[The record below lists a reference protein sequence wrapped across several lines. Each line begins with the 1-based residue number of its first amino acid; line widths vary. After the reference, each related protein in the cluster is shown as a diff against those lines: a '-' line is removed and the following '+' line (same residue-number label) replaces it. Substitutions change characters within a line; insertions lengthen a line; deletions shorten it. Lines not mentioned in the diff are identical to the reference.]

1 MHGSAPVVPAPDSPK
16 TLEPR
21 KPLGN
26 PADVEEGELGPSG
39 GKNKASSAKSLN
51 TLRSSRNSANGV
63 RLGDLQLSSEES
75 EDESCQRLLRKLS
88 AMKATW
94 VLVTL
99 LVIVL
104 CGALAG
110 PVVCKESAKCTE
122 DHLRD
127 QDLRFYSALIAAAL
141 ASVLMQELASV
152 ILTNHAASRAVEL
165 IPDVKDSLIPS
176 MLLCATFVVLLV
188 ENLAF
193 VIGDVPW
200 YVHAANLGRED
211 LDGQPVY
218 SVFYAEW
225 IINVP
230 ILLILAGSISLGR
243 PPSEVGQPLVITN
256 VYIVLAWVA
265 NFIPNV
271 PLRYTVVA
279 VSFLM
284 YFRASWMMCNWVR
297 DWRKRHSDGHILG
310 RPLLS
315 FVLIVVFG
323 IYGLVYLGRLHGLVP
338 YRHERI
344 FFVTMN
350 FTTKLFASMTLAGI
364 RSSEF
369 QEVLLTMLA
378 NTQTSFKRA
387 MNIEDQTPLLP
398 D

>member
-1 MHGSAPVVPAPDSPK
+1 MRGSVPVVPAPDSPK

-21 KPLGN
+21 RPLGS
-26 PADVEEGELGPSG
+26 PADVEEGELGPSS
-39 GKNKASSAKSLN
+39 GKSKASSAKSL
-51 TLRSSRNSANGV
+51 TSKNSVNAV
-63 RLGDLQLSSEES
+63 RLGGLQHSSEES
-75 EDESCQRLLRKLS
+75 GDESCQRLLRKLS

-99 LVIVL
+99 VVIIL

-122 DHLRD
+122 DHLKD

-152 ILTNHAASRAVEL
+152 ILTNQAASRAVEL

-176 MLLCATFVVLLV
+176 MLLCTTFIVLLV

-193 VIGDVPW
+193 VIGEVPW

-225 IINVP
+225 VINVP

-243 PPSEVGQPLVITN
+243 PPSEVGQPLLITN

-271 PLRYTVVA
+271 PLRCTVVA
-279 VSFLM
+279 VAFLM

-297 DWRKRHSDGHILG
+297 NWRKRHSDGHILG

-338 YRHERI
+338 YRDARI

-378 NTQTSFKRA
+378 NTQTSFKRSV
-387 MNIEDQTPLLP
+387 NYEDQITLLA

>member
-1 MHGSAPVVPAPDSPK
+1 MRGSVPVVPAPDSPK

-21 KPLGN
+21 RPLGS
-26 PADVEEGELGPSG
+26 PADVEEGELGPSS
-39 GKNKASSAKSLN
+39 GKSKASSAKSL
-51 TLRSSRNSANGV
+51 TSKNSVNAV
-63 RLGDLQLSSEES
+63 RLGGLQHSSEES
-75 EDESCQRLLRKLS
+75 GDESCQRLLRKLS

-99 LVIVL
+99 VVIIL

-122 DHLRD
+122 DHLKD

-152 ILTNHAASRAVEL
+152 ILTNQAASRAVEL

-176 MLLCATFVVLLV
+176 MLLCTTFIVLLV

-193 VIGDVPW
+193 VIGEVPW

-225 IINVP
+225 VINVP

-243 PPSEVGQPLVITN
+243 PPSEVGQPLLITN
-256 VYIVLAWVA
+256 VYIVLARVA

-279 VSFLM
+279 VAFLM
-284 YFRASWMMCNWVR
+284 YFRASWMMRNWVR
-297 DWRKRHSDGHILG
+297 NWRKRHSDGHILG

-338 YRHERI
+338 YRDARI

-378 NTQTSFKRA
+378 NTQTSFKRSV
-387 MNIEDQTPLLP
+387 NYEDQITLLA

>member
-1 MHGSAPVVPAPDSPK
+1 MRGSVPVVPAPDSPK

-21 KPLGN
+21 RPLGS
-26 PADVEEGELGPSG
+26 PADVEEGELGPSS
-39 GKNKASSAKSLN
+39 GKSKASSAKSL
-51 TLRSSRNSANGV
+51 TSKNSVNAV
-63 RLGDLQLSSEES
+63 RLGGLQHSSEES
-75 EDESCQRLLRKLS
+75 GDESCQRLLRKLS

-99 LVIVL
+99 VVIIL

-122 DHLRD
+122 DHLKD

-152 ILTNHAASRAVEL
+152 ILTNQAASRAVEL

-176 MLLCATFVVLLV
+176 MLLCTTFIVLLV

-193 VIGDVPW
+193 VIGEVPW

-225 IINVP
+225 VINVP

-243 PPSEVGQPLVITN
+243 PPSEVGQPLLITN
-256 VYIVLAWVA
+256 VYIVLARVA

-279 VSFLM
+279 VLLLDLAYLFDSF
-284 YFRASWMMCNWVR
+284 CQ
-297 DWRKRHSDGHILG
+297 KRYIAYRIL
-310 RPLLS
+310 
-315 FVLIVVFG
+315 
-323 IYGLVYLGRLHGLVP
+323 
-338 YRHERI
+338 
-344 FFVTMN
+344 
-350 FTTKLFASMTLAGI
+350 
-364 RSSEF
+364 
-369 QEVLLTMLA
+369 MLA
-378 NTQTSFKRA
+378 T
-387 MNIEDQTPLLP
+387 D
-398 D
+398 

>member
-1 MHGSAPVVPAPDSPK
+1 MRGSVPVVPAPDSPK

-21 KPLGN
+21 KPLGS
-26 PADVEEGELGPSG
+26 PADVEEGELGPSS
-39 GKNKASSAKSLN
+39 GKSKASSAKSL
-51 TLRSSRNSANGV
+51 TSKNSVNAV
-63 RLGDLQLSSEES
+63 RLGGLQHSSEES
-75 EDESCQRLLRKLS
+75 GDESCQRLLRKLS

-99 LVIVL
+99 VVIIL

-110 PVVCKESAKCTE
+110 HVICKESAKRTE
-122 DHLRD
+122 DHLKD

-152 ILTNHAASRAVEL
+152 ILTNQAASRAVEL

-176 MLLCATFVVLLV
+176 MLLCTTFIVLLV

-193 VIGDVPW
+193 VIGEVPW

-225 IINVP
+225 VINVP

-243 PPSEVGQPLVITN
+243 PPSEVGQPLLITN

-279 VSFLM
+279 VAFLM
-284 YFRASWMMCNWVR
+284 YFRASWMMRNWVR
-297 DWRKRHSDGHILG
+297 NWRKRHSDGHILG

-338 YRHERI
+338 YRDARI

-378 NTQTSFKRA
+378 NTQTSFKRSV
-387 MNIEDQTPLLP
+387 NYEDQITLLA

>member
-1 MHGSAPVVPAPDSPK
+1 MRGSVPVVPAPDSPK

-21 KPLGN
+21 RPLGS
-26 PADVEEGELGPSG
+26 PADVEEGELGPSS
-39 GKNKASSAKSLN
+39 GKSKASSAKSL
-51 TLRSSRNSANGV
+51 TSKNSVNAV
-63 RLGDLQLSSEES
+63 RLGGLQHSSEES
-75 EDESCQRLLRKLS
+75 GDESCQRLLRKLS

-99 LVIVL
+99 VVIIL

-122 DHLRD
+122 DHLKD

-152 ILTNHAASRAVEL
+152 ILTNQAASRAVEL

-176 MLLCATFVVLLV
+176 MLLCTTFIVLLV

-193 VIGDVPW
+193 VIGEVPW

-225 IINVP
+225 VINVP

-243 PPSEVGQPLVITN
+243 PPSEVGQPLLITN
-256 VYIVLAWVA
+256 VYIVLARVA

-279 VSFLM
+279 VAFLM

-297 DWRKRHSDGHILG
+297 NWRKRHSDGHILG

-338 YRHERI
+338 YRDARI

-378 NTQTSFKRA
+378 NTQTSFKRSV
-387 MNIEDQTPLLP
+387 NYEDQITLLA

>member
-1 MHGSAPVVPAPDSPK
+1 MRGSVPVVPAPDSPK

-21 KPLGN
+21 IPLGS
-26 PADVEEGELGPSG
+26 PADVEEGELGPSS
-39 GKNKASSAKSLN
+39 GKNKASSAKSL
-51 TLRSSRNSANGV
+51 RSSKNSVNAV
-63 RLGDLQLSSEES
+63 RLGGLQHSSEES
-75 EDESCQRLLRKLS
+75 DDESCQRLLRKLS

-99 LVIVL
+99 VVIIL

-122 DHLRD
+122 DHLKD

-152 ILTNHAASRAVEL
+152 ILTNQAASRAVEL

-176 MLLCATFVVLLV
+176 MLLCTTFIVLLV

-193 VIGDVPW
+193 VIGEVPW

-265 NFIPNV
+265 HFIPNV

-279 VSFLM
+279 VL
-284 YFRASWMMCNWVR
+284 C
-297 DWRKRHSDGHILG
+297 
-310 RPLLS
+310 
-315 FVLIVVFG
+315 
-323 IYGLVYLGRLHGLVP
+323 
-338 YRHERI
+338 
-344 FFVTMN
+344 
-350 FTTKLFASMTLAGI
+350 
-364 RSSEF
+364 
-369 QEVLLTMLA
+369 
-378 NTQTSFKRA
+378 
-387 MNIEDQTPLLP
+387 
-398 D
+398 